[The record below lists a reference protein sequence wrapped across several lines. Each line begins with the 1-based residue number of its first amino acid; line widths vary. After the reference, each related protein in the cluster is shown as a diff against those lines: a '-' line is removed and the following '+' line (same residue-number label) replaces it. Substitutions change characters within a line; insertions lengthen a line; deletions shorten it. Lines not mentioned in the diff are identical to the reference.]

1 MAPKK
6 DPSQLSTNKHTQ
18 NERKRRAN
26 KTGYEKQ
33 LLNLKRANQGK
44 IEYQVKK
51 IKKSDAYAT
60 ADEAERQQMLE
71 NSKNTVIADL

>member
-26 KTGYEKQ
+26 KTGFERK
-33 LLNLKRANQGK
+33 LLNLQRANQGK
-44 IEYQVKK
+44 IDYQAKK
-51 IKKSDAYAT
+51 IKKSDAYIV
-60 ADEAERQQMLE
+60 ADEAERKRILD
-71 NSKNTVIADL
+71 NSKDSITAQL